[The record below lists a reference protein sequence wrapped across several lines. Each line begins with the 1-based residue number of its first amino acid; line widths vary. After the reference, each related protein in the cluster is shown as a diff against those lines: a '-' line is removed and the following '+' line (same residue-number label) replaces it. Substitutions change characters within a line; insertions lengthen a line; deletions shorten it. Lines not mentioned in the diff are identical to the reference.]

1 MDIKVSD
8 YIKHIDFSNISFYEF
23 YEITKDDKFGEFL
36 YIIKEGETTFPYFY
50 IKSKHSTMPLSVYL
64 TIDSSEESIKNY
76 IEREI
81 INKKYRQ
88 FEFSI
93 VLIKIKLGQ
102 KVTRSKWENK
112 NVFLYYV
119 PHGRYDAKTDAAKS
133 FAAEDGKV
141 DYGDYIAIRTEDGYV
156 IPYTPTQDDL
166 LADDW
171 ELVDDNE

>member
-8 YIKHIDFSNISFYEF
+8 YIKHLDFSNTPFYEF
-23 YEITKDDKFGEFL
+23 HGITKDDKFEQFL

-50 IKSKHSTMPLSVYL
+50 IKSKLSTMPLSIYL

-81 INKKYRQ
+81 INKKSRQ
-88 FEFSI
+88 FEFGI

-119 PHGRYDAKTDAAKS
+119 SRDRYNAKTGVAKS

-141 DYGDYIAIRTEDGYV
+141 DYGDYIAIRTENGYV

-171 ELVDDNE
+171 ELVDE